1 MLASLLS
8 CATRA
13 FSVDSTFCSHS
24 LVARPHLSIRVCVSV
39 CHILLL
45 VYLFRL
51 RICESLSTL
60 LTLANIL
67 HQIFVPLSSPSS
79 TISLILCRCEK
90 PIRIGTNCA
99 ISLLHIECSLIHL
112 QHRSRYIWY
121 SSSLSSTHI
130 CSSLVMD
137 RQGISSL
144 VYDNNDGVNNYI
156 TKASIFVLQ

>member
-13 FSVDSTFCSHS
+13 FSVDSTFCAHS

-45 VYLFRL
+45 VYLFHL
-51 RICESLSTL
+51 RICESFSTL

-79 TISLILCRCEK
+79 TISFTCVGVRTDKNWYQLCYFLVHVGVIIDPLSTSVK
-90 PIRIGTNCA
+90 VHLVLV
-99 ISLLHIECSLIHL
+99 LLFLPLTYLCLE
-112 QHRSRYIWY
+112 
-121 SSSLSSTHI
+121 
-130 CSSLVMD
+130 
-137 RQGISSL
+137 
-144 VYDNNDGVNNYI
+144 
-156 TKASIFVLQ
+156 

>member
-13 FSVDSTFCSHS
+13 FSVDSTFCAHS

-39 CHILLL
+39 CHSLLL
-45 VYLFRL
+45 VYLFHL
-51 RICESLSTL
+51 QICESLSTL

-90 PIRIGTNCA
+90 PTRIGTNCA
-99 ISLLHIECSLIHL
+99 ISLIHIGVIFDPFSTSVKVHL
-112 QHRSRYIWY
+112 V
-121 SSSLSSTHI
+121 
-130 CSSLVMD
+130 LVLPFLPLTYLCLD
-137 RQGISSL
+137 YPSFQ
-144 VYDNNDGVNNYI
+144 
-156 TKASIFVLQ
+156 TKCKW

>member
-13 FSVDSTFCSHS
+13 FSVDSTFCAHS

-39 CHILLL
+39 CHPLLL
-45 VYLFRL
+45 VYLFHL

-79 TISLILCRCEK
+79 TISFTCVGVRTDKNWYQKCYFIV
-90 PIRIGTNCA
+90 RIGVN
-99 ISLLHIECSLIHL
+99 LIHFQL
-112 QHRSRYIWY
+112 RSRYIWY
-121 SSSLSSTHI
+121 TFFSFYHSHFI
-130 CSSLVMD
+130 C
-137 RQGISSL
+137 
-144 VYDNNDGVNNYI
+144 NDG
-156 TKASIFVLQ
+156 